1 MCNLLRL
8 SDVWLRGMWPPNSAR
23 RSRRHRP
30 HMGCEANRR
39 LESKNTPA
47 ELAIQ
52 PRVDH
57 WLCLD
62 CARNKHSTEYGIA
75 DTGHCENC
83 GREIRHWDFSQP
95 MPSACCSDC
104 RRMAANKRSRERRRV
119 MHEPVTCEKCGEMFE
134 PTRSDSRF
142 CSSRCRQKAYR
153 TRVREKPR
161 SLLPCLGG
169 RGRPGQMMCELQDD
183 PAGPHFSLRTTHHT
197 TERQCK

>member
-1 MCNLLRL
+1 VAAKFGPALPSIVHTWDAKRIEGWSPNTHRQ
-8 SDVWLRGMWPPNSAR
+8 SWPFS
-23 RSRRHRP
+23 H
-30 HMGCEANRR
+30 
-39 LESKNTPA
+39 K
-47 ELAIQ
+47 
-52 PRVDH
+52 RVDH

-83 GREIRHWDFSQP
+83 GREIWHWDFSQP

-142 CSSRCRQKAYR
+142 CSSRCRQKACR